1 MNLKH
6 YAWVFKEALPSSV
19 CDRIIKAALVPSK
32 KIGKKEQALIESVS
46 LGEKGEYRDLSKYP
60 LTAEQKKELL
70 KKRNANLIWLDEQW
84 IFDLLHPFINTAN
97 KNAGW
102 NFHWDWTES
111 SQFVIY
117 EKDQFYGW
125 HTDSSAS
132 LGSNSKWKGSFNKTR
147 KISSNIQLTDP
158 SKYEGGLFQIDARM
172 HDPDVDKPNIW
183 TAPVERGTIIC
194 FPSFAWHQ
202 ATPITKGL
210 RYSMTHWHWGQPWK

>member
-1 MNLKH
+1 MNLK
-6 YAWVFKEALPSSV
+6 YYTWVFKGELSAEI
-19 CDRIIKAALVPSK
+19 CDSIIK
-32 KIGKKEQALIESVS
+32 IGLSRKKEQAIVHETNRNRSDSV
-46 LGEKGEYRDLSKYP
+46 RDLEKDP
-60 LTAEQKKELL
+60 LKPTEKEKLL
-70 KKRNANLIWLDEQW
+70 TKRNSHIVWLDEQW

-102 NFHWDWTES
+102 KFHWDWTES
-111 SQFVIY
+111 SQFTMY
-117 EKDQFYGW
+117 TKDQFYGW
-125 HTDSSAS
+125 HTDSAVKLAS
-132 LGSNSKWKGSFNKTR
+132 NPDWKGSYNKTR

-158 SKYEGGLFQIDARM
+158 SEYEGGLFQIDPRT

-202 ATPITKGL
+202 ATRVTQGV